1 MRDVV
6 KLTNED
12 GRPVWV
18 HCDRVL
24 FWKNSTQNGRTYA
37 ELTFN
42 NGSSLKVREV
52 GEGLS
57 EKFCAD
63 RTH

>member
-1 MRDVV
+1 MKDIV

-12 GRPVWV
+12 GRPVWI

-24 FWKNSTQNGRTYA
+24 FWRNVTKKNRTYA

-42 NGSSLKVREV
+42 NGASIRVREV
-52 GEGLS
+52 GEGL
-57 EKFCAD
+57 EAEFGCG
-63 RTH
+63 H